1 MRSAAKPPSRLKNI
15 CISFSMQVQAQGN
28 QTQIDRRIITAIIR
42 AVAERGSFVVQYRDI
57 YEQLNRII
65 KNSGEFYKLEGA
77 TYEAVSEGLL
87 RGVYKLPGPCEG
99 GDCDVIVVSPEP
111 LSRETLKVIE
121 YIASLHQ
128 FRLYDGEKEEV
139 DRVIHNFVKMQ
150 TSSCLEAS
158 SPARAVYEVAKAHG
172 LAVREEVQLDEWG
185 GGKVTYKIDG
195 IYKSVVKEIYYCNR
209 CLSFYDDE
217 EFIEKCRS
225 WHFEK

>member
-1 MRSAAKPPSRLKNI
+1 ME
-15 CISFSMQVQAQGN
+15 QVQTQKGN
-28 QTQIDRRIITAIIR
+28 AQIDKRIVTAILR
-42 AVAERGSFVVQYRDI
+42 AVAERNSFAVRYSDVYG
-57 YEQLNRII
+57 QLRALAA
-65 KNSGEFYKLEGA
+65 GEEFYGLENKM
-77 TYEAVSEGLL
+77 YEAISEGLL
-87 RGVYKLPGPCEG
+87 HGVYKFPGPC
-99 GDCDVIVVSPEP
+99 GDSNCDVVVVSPGQ
-111 LSRETLKVIE
+111 LSGEALEVIE

-185 GGKVTYKIDG
+185 VGKVAYKIDS
-195 IYKSVVKEIYYCNR
+195 IHKSVVKEIYYCNR

-225 WHFEK
+225 WRFAK